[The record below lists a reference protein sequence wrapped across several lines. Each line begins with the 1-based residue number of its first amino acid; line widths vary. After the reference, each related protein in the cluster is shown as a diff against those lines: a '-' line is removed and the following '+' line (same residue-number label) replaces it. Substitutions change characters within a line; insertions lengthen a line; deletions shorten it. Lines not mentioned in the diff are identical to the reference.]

1 MSYETASAIQMA
13 LLRALQSVS
22 SSPILITD
30 RLSASTMLPIAELC
44 AFADQHRNKQFVHIT
59 HLIRG
64 EVPVTQDIS
73 VHLVKT
79 QFRDEPHG
87 PWRALKQQ
95 KLPEAEAEAV
105 AAAAAAAA
113 T

>member
-1 MSYETASAIQMA
+1 
-13 LLRALQSVS
+13 
-22 SSPILITD
+22 
-30 RLSASTMLPIAELC
+30 MLPIAELC

-87 PWRALKQQ
+87 PWCALKQQ
-95 KLPEAEAEAV
+95 KLPEAEA